1 MATGHATMPALLLGI
16 DDAFARLWS
25 RLEGLDDEEYLWEPV
40 AGSWSVRP
48 VEDRWVAEWAD
59 PDPVPPPVT
68 TIAWRMWHIG
78 LQCLTSYV
86 SPSLGDWPLPVRG
99 RSWFGE
105 ASAALQALQTSYEVF
120 RARISE
126 LGEDGLWTQLG
137 PAWGPYA
144 ESTWADLVVHALD
157 ELAHHGAEIGL
168 LRDLYPALSARGAQP
183 GTTAAGP
190 SR

>member
-1 MATGHATMPALLLGI
+1 MATPPATMPALLLGI
-16 DDAFARLWS
+16 DDAFTRLRARLS
-25 RLEGLDDEEYLWEPV
+25 GLGNEEYLWEPV

-48 VEDRWVAEWAD
+48 VGDRWVADWAD
-59 PDPVPPPVT
+59 PNPVPAPVT

-86 SPSLGDWPLPVRG
+86 SPALCEWPLPVRG

-105 ASAALQALQTSYEVF
+105 ASPALQALETSYEVF

-137 PAWGPYA
+137 PDWGPYA

-157 ELAHHGAEIGL
+157 ELAHHGAEIAL
-168 LRDLYPALSARGAQP
+168 LRDLYPALSARGREP
-183 GTTAAGP
+183 V
-190 SR
+190 RE

>member
-1 MATGHATMPALLLGI
+1 MATGPATLPALLLGI
-16 DDAFARLWS
+16 DDAYSRLRS
-25 RLEGLDDEEYLWEPV
+25 RLEGLGDAEYLWEPV
-40 AGSWSVRP
+40 ADCWSVRL
-48 VEDRWVAEWAD
+48 VEERWVVDWAE
-59 PDPVPPPVT
+59 PNPVPPPIT

-99 RSWFGE
+99 RTWVDE
-105 ASAALQALQTSYEVF
+105 ASPALQALQTSYEVF
-120 RARISE
+120 RQRISD

-144 ESTWADLVVHALD
+144 ESSWADLVVHALD

-168 LRDLYPALSARGAQP
+168 LRDLYPHL
-183 GTTAAGP
+183 T
-190 SR
+190 